1 VNHTLEEKPPDA
13 GAPRTPVEGGLI
25 VDTPITRRALVSG
38 SLAVAASSLVPAPAQ
53 AHGSR
58 RKDEAATRYGRVR
71 GRRQDGIVKFLGVP
85 YATPPL
91 GKLRF
96 RAPQPLKP
104 WHGVRDTVD
113 FPNPAF
119 QVAGAEMGPGGN
131 GRMPAPSED
140 CLYLNIWTPAAD
152 GARRPVMF
160 YNHGGGYMIGS
171 GSATG
176 QDGSRLA
183 RSYDVVVVESNHR
196 LGLLGYLYLG
206 SSWDEYA
213 ANQGMLDILAA
224 LRWTSENIENFGGD
238 PDNIMVWGESGGG
251 AKTAAV
257 YTMPKA
263 ARLFHKASIESAAP
277 LRFPARDGATARADR
292 TLHLLGLTRRDIRPL
307 HDIPAARLL
316 EIQTSEAAN
325 GVAPWGEPDPVLP
338 GFGAFVD
345 GTIIPRHP
353 FADGAAPFSADK
365 PLMVGTTRDETV
377 FFSLFGPPDIFRIDD
392 AGLRSRLSST
402 YQGTELDRIIAA
414 FRRSRP
420 DASPAQLYFAIT
432 TSPIWRDAIK
442 IAEAKAA
449 QRSAPV
455 YMYQLAY
462 PDPTVVPGTDFP
474 LGSPHAS
481 DIPLKF
487 DTLSADSLP
496 GQRATARHMSA
507 LWAGFARDGRPDAT
521 GVPRWPAYTRRTRAT
536 MWIDATCRI
545 VDDPDPS
552 ERLFWEGRA

>member
-1 VNHTLEEKPPDA
+1 MDA
-13 GAPRTPVEGGLI
+13 RM
-25 VDTPITRRALVSG
+25 TRRTLIGG
-38 SLAVAASSLVPAPAQ
+38 SLSVAAAMSMPAVAHAD
-53 AHGSR
+53 GGR
-58 RKDEAATRYGRVR
+58 RDVAATRYGQVR
-71 GRRQDGIVKFLGVP
+71 GRREDGIVKFLGVP

-96 RAPQPLKP
+96 RAPKP
-104 WHGVRDTVD
+104 PRPWSGVRDTVD

-119 QVAGAEMGPGGN
+119 QAPGGEMGPNGN

-152 GARRPVMF
+152 RRRRPVMF

-183 RSYDVVVVESNHR
+183 KLYDVVVVESNHR
-196 LGLLGYLYLG
+196 LGLLGYLFL
-206 SSWDEYA
+206 DDLTRADYA

-224 LRWTSENIENFGGD
+224 LRWTAENIDNFGGD

-257 YTMPKA
+257 YTMPA
-263 ARLFHKASIESAAP
+263 AAPLFHKASIESAAP
-277 LRFPARDGATARADR
+277 LRFPTRDGATARAER
-292 TLHLLGLTRRDIRPL
+292 TLHLLGLTRADIAKL
-307 HDIPAARLL
+307 HDIPAGRLL
-316 EIQTSEAAN
+316 EIQQSEAAN
-325 GVAPWGEPDPVLP
+325 GVAPWGDPDPLP

-345 GTIIPRHP
+345 GRIIPRHP
-353 FADGAAPFSADK
+353 FADGAAPWSAGK

-392 AGLRSRLSST
+392 AGLRRELSRT
-402 YQGTELDRIIAA
+402 YQGAELDRIIAT
-414 FRRSRP
+414 FRASRP
-420 DASPAQLYFAIT
+420 AATPAQLYFAIT

-449 QRSAPV
+449 QRRAPV

-462 PDPTVVPGTDFP
+462 QDPTLVPGTDFP
-474 LGSPHAS
+474 LGSPHAA

-487 DTLSADSLP
+487 ANTPDDQPA
-496 GQRATARHMSA
+496 GERATARHMSA
-507 LWAGFARDGRPDAT
+507 LWAGFARDSHPNAPH
-521 GVPRWPAYTRRTRAT
+521 VPRWPAYTLTSRAT
-536 MWIDATCRI
+536 MWIDAQCKI
-545 VDDPDPS
+545 VNDPDRA
-552 ERLFWEGRA
+552 ERLFWGNREPRRS

>member
-1 VNHTLEEKPPDA
+1 LT
-13 GAPRTPVEGGLI
+13 

-38 SLAVAASSLVPAPAQ
+38 SLAVAGSSLVATPAQ
-53 AHGSR
+53 AHSSR

-91 GKLRF
+91 GRLRF

-104 WHGVRDTVD
+104 WRGVRDTVD

-152 GARRPVMF
+152 GKRRPVMF
-160 YNHGGGYMIGS
+160 YQHGGGYMIGS

-176 QDGSRLA
+176 QDGTRLA
-183 RSYDVVVVESNHR
+183 RRHDVVVVESNHR

-206 SSWDEYA
+206 FMGGDYA

-224 LRWTSENIENFGGD
+224 LRWTAENIEHFGGD

-257 YTMPKA
+257 CTMPSA
-263 ARLFHKASIESAAP
+263 APLFHKASIESAAP
-277 LRFPARDGATARADR
+277 LRFPTRDGAVARADR
-292 TLHLLGLTRRDIRPL
+292 TLHLLGLTRRDVDRL

-316 EIQTSEAAN
+316 EIQVSEAAN
-325 GVAPWGEPDPVLP
+325 GVAPWGEPDPMLP

-353 FADGAAPFSADK
+353 FADGAPPFSAGK

-402 YQGTELDRIIAA
+402 YQGAELDRVIAT

-420 DASPAQLYFAIT
+420 QASPAQLYFAIT

-449 QRSAPV
+449 QHRAPV

-487 DTLSADSLP
+487 DTLSSDALP
-496 GQRATARHMSA
+496 GRRATARHMSA
-507 LWAGFARDGRPDAT
+507 LWAGFARDGRPNAPD
-521 GVPRWPAYTRRTRAT
+521 VPRWPAYTTRDRAT

-545 VDDPDPS
+545 VDDPDRS
-552 ERLFWEGRA
+552 ERLFWERRM

>member
-1 VNHTLEEKPPDA
+1 MEPGVPRRTLIA
-13 GAPRTPVEGGLI
+13 
-25 VDTPITRRALVSG
+25 G
-38 SLAVAASSLVPAPAQ
+38 SLAVAASSLVAAPAQ
-53 AHGSR
+53 ARPGR
-58 RKDEAATRYGRVR
+58 WKEEAATRYGRVR

-85 YATPPL
+85 YATPPV

-96 RAPQPLKP
+96 RAPQPLPP
-104 WHGVRDTVD
+104 WRGVRDAVD

-119 QVAGAEMGPGGN
+119 QVAGGEMGPSGN

-140 CLYLNIWTPAAD
+140 CLYLNIWTPAVD
-152 GARRPVMF
+152 GRRRPVMF

-176 QDGSRLA
+176 QDGTRLA
-183 RSYDVVVVESNHR
+183 RLYDVVVVESNHR

-206 SSWDEYA
+206 DGHA
-213 ANQGMLDILAA
+213 ANQGMQDILAA
-224 LRWTSENIENFGGD
+224 LRWTAENIGYFGGD

-257 YTMPKA
+257 YTMPA
-263 ARLFHKASIESAAP
+263 AAKLFHKASIESAAP
-277 LRFPARDGATARADR
+277 LRFPTRDGAVARADR
-292 TLHLLGLTRRDIRPL
+292 TLHLLGLTRRDVRKL

-316 EIQTSEAAN
+316 EVQVSEAAN
-325 GVAPWGEPDPVLP
+325 GVAPWGDPDPLP

-345 GTIIPRHP
+345 GRIIPRHP
-353 FADGAAPFSADK
+353 FADGAAPWSAGK

-377 FFSLFGPPDIFRIDD
+377 FFSLFGPKDVFSLDL

-402 YQGTELDRIIAA
+402 YQGAELDRIIEV

-420 DASPAQLYFAIT
+420 GATPAQLYFVIT
-432 TSPIWRDAIK
+432 TSPIRRDAIA
-442 IAEAKAA
+442 IAEAKVA
-449 QRSAPV
+449 QRRAPV

-487 DTLSADSLP
+487 ANTPSTEPA
-496 GQRATARHMSA
+496 GERATARHMSA
-507 LWAGFARDGRPDAT
+507 LWAGFARDGRPDAP
-521 GVPRWPAYTRRTRAT
+521 GVPRWPAYTRRDRAT

-545 VDDPDPS
+545 VEDPDQS
-552 ERLFWEGRA
+552 ERLYWERRA

>member
-1 VNHTLEEKPPDA
+1 MDNSGMNRRTLL
-13 GAPRTPVEGGLI
+13 G
-25 VDTPITRRALVSG
+25 G
-38 SLAVAASSLVPAPAQ
+38 SLAVAAGMSLPAPAQ
-53 AHGSR
+53 AHGGHGR
-58 RKDEAATRYGRVR
+58 DEAATRYGRVR
-71 GRRQDGIVKFLGVP
+71 GRREDGIVKFLGVP

-91 GKLRF
+91 GRLRF
-96 RAPQPLKP
+96 RAPKP
-104 WHGVRDTVD
+104 PARWSGVRDTVD
-113 FPNPAF
+113 FPHPAF
-119 QVAGAEMGPGGN
+119 QAVGAEMGPTGN

-152 GARRPVMF
+152 RKRRPVMF

-176 QDGSRLA
+176 QDGTHLA
-183 RSYDVVVVESNHR
+183 QRHDVVVVESNHR
-196 LGLLGYLYLG
+196 LGLLGYLFLG
-206 SSWDEYA
+206 DLAPGDHA

-224 LRWTSENIENFGGD
+224 LRWTGENIENFGGD

-277 LRFPARDGATARADR
+277 LRFPTRDGATARAGR
-292 TLHLLGLTRRDIRPL
+292 TLELLGLTRKDIPQL
-307 HDIPAARLL
+307 YDIPAARLL
-316 EIQTSEAAN
+316 EVQQSEAAN

-345 GTIIPRHP
+345 GQVIPRHP
-353 FADGAAPFSADK
+353 FADGAAPFSAGK
-365 PLMVGTTRDETV
+365 PLMVGTCRDETV
-377 FFSLFGPPDIFRIDD
+377 FFSLFGPPDVFRIDA
-392 AGLRSRLSST
+392 AGLRSRLSGT
-402 YQGTELDRIIAA
+402 YPGAELERIIGT
-414 FRRSRP
+414 FRASRP
-420 DASPAQLYFAIT
+420 GATPAHLYFAIT

-449 QRSAPV
+449 QHAAPV

-487 DTLSADSLP
+487 ATLGDDALP
-496 GQRATARHMSA
+496 GQRATARNMSA
-507 LWAGFARDGRPDAT
+507 LWAGFAHTGRPGASR
-521 GVPRWPAYTRRTRAT
+521 VPRWPAYTPTDRST
-536 MWIDATCRI
+536 MWIDARCRI
-545 VDDPDPS
+545 VDDPDRA
-552 ERLFWEGRA
+552 ERLYWQRRA